1 MQITE
6 DKPNSQ
12 VFLYFF
18 FLKENP
24 FPKERELQKKKV
36 LRSRGRFTLFLNKQ
50 NLPNSDLCSSSYPDK
65 NL

>member
-24 FPKERELQKKKV
+24 FPKERELQKKK
-36 LRSRGRFTLFLNKQ
+36 SIKKQ
-50 NLPNSDLCSSSYPDK
+50 RTIHFVFKQTEPA
-65 NL
+65 